1 MLWWL
6 VIYYFLIKQ
15 NYKQLKIMKLEN
27 ILNEKEIKILK
38 TLYPVNMD
46 SLDSIIKNI
55 QLTIS
60 EITDFAYKV
69 IEANGNTEV
78 SAEGMQLI
86 YDGKKDLLSIRI
98 KCEKARNGDYLLKK
112 QIAEKIVELTPD
124 KL

>member
-1 MLWWL
+1 
-6 VIYYFLIKQ
+6 
-15 NYKQLKIMKLEN
+15 MKLEN

-55 QLTIS
+55 QLRIS
-60 EITDFAYKV
+60 EITDFAYNV

-78 SAEGMQLI
+78 SVKGMQLI
-86 YDGKKDLLSIRI
+86 YEGKKDLLSIRI

>member
-1 MLWWL
+1 
-6 VIYYFLIKQ
+6 
-15 NYKQLKIMKLEN
+15 MKLEN
-27 ILNEKEIKILK
+27 ILNEKEIKTLK

-46 SLDSIIKNI
+46 SLSLDSIIKNT
-55 QLTIS
+55 QLAIS

-86 YDGKKDLLSIRI
+86 YERKKDLLSIRI
-98 KCEKARNGDYLLKK
+98 KCEKARSSDYLLKK
-112 QIAEKIVELTPD
+112 KIAEKIVELTPD

>member
-1 MLWWL
+1 
-6 VIYYFLIKQ
+6 
-15 NYKQLKIMKLEN
+15 MKLEN

-38 TLYPVNMD
+38 TLYPVDMD
-46 SLDSIIKNI
+46 SLDSIIKNA
-55 QLTIS
+55 QLRIS

-78 SAEGMQLI
+78 SAEDMQLI
-86 YDGKKDLLSIRI
+86 YDGKKDLLSIRT
-98 KCEKARNGDYLLKK
+98 KCEKARNADYLLKK

>member
-1 MLWWL
+1 
-6 VIYYFLIKQ
+6 
-15 NYKQLKIMKLEN
+15 MKLEN

-55 QLTIS
+55 QLAIS

-69 IEANGNTEV
+69 IEANGNTEI

-86 YDGKKDLLSIRI
+86 YDGKKDLLSIRT
-98 KCEKARNGDYLLKK
+98 KCEKARNADYLLKK

>member
-1 MLWWL
+1 
-6 VIYYFLIKQ
+6 
-15 NYKQLKIMKLEN
+15 MKLEN

-55 QLTIS
+55 QLEIS
-60 EITDFAYKV
+60 KITDFAYKV

-78 SAEGMQLI
+78 SVEGMQLI
-86 YDGKKDLLSIRI
+86 YEGKKDLLSIRT